1 MKCRHCNSLIEN
13 EFADLGT
20 SPPSNSYLRE
30 DQLHKPEVFYPLRV
44 KVCDSCWLVQIED
57 FTNREE
63 FFSSDYAYFSSFSTT
78 WLAHA
83 KDYVEKMINRF
94 NLTETSFV
102 LEVASNDGYLLQY
115 VKERSIPC
123 MGVEP
128 TKSTAEVAISK
139 GIPTRQEFFGV
150 KLAESLVSENKKADL
165 TAANNVLAHVPDIN
179 DFITGFSILLK
190 DTGVSTFEFPHLFQL
205 VNHSQFDTIYHE
217 HYSYL
222 SLIAVQKI
230 FLANG
235 LEVFDVEEISTHGG
249 SLRVYAQKKEKGQ
262 QKISDRVTRLI
273 EKEKNAG
280 VDTLSFYEGFQSKI
294 NTVKNQML
302 EFLIKASSEKKIVVG
317 YGAAAKGNT
326 FLNYAGIRSD
336 LISFVVDKNP
346 HKQNKFLPG
355 SRIPIYDEQKI
366 KTIKPKYVV
375 IFPWNLKSEVS
386 EQLAYIREWGGK
398 FVVAIP
404 NLEVF

>member
-83 KDYVEKMINRF
+83 KDYVEKMVNRF

>member
-294 NTVKNQML
+294 NTV
-302 EFLIKASSEKKIVVG
+302 G

>member
-30 DQLHKPEVFYPLRV
+30 DQLHKPELFYPLRV
-44 KVCDSCWLVQIED
+44 KVCKSCWLVQTED

-128 TKSTAEVAISK
+128 TKSTAEAATSK